1 MVLAQNKSN
10 DHQIHARQI
19 AFVAAFLLPVSKFLE
34 VPSILARFTAGD
46 LLFPALLHLLVQSL
60 ILLTILYA
68 ACQSEKTLGER
79 LRDTFGKGAIIF
91 YLLFALYFLYAAAL
105 PLLDM
110 EKYVYAAFFDT
121 APTTFSFGA
130 FFLVSA
136 YVCTKGIKAI
146 GRSADLCLFLFLLPF
161 LALIVMSLTDA
172 DFSNLLPFFGEDLRQ
187 SKLAFTYTA
196 PHFSDAVLL
205 MPLIFNLRYQK
216 GDGKKIMT
224 GYGVGAIFTLLF
236 LAVFYAVFSSLAPR
250 EHYAFSKIAQY
261 FPALKIVGRIDL
273 IFIYLLSIVLIL
285 YTCLPLQYSTL
296 LLGKSLNLS
305 KKTILSAILNVLLF
319 LFALFFNRRYN
330 LFYHFIS
337 RETFLIFFLIADM
350 LPLFLLFL
358 PKNSGK
364 TAKNNRP
371 IKESVDA

>member
-1 MVLAQNKSN
+1 MTFAQNKSDN
-10 DHQIHARQI
+10 QKIYARQI
-19 AFVAAFLLPVSKFLE
+19 AFIAAFLLPASKFLE

-46 LLFPALLHLLVQSL
+46 LLFPALLHFLLQSL
-60 ILLTILYA
+60 VLLALLYA
-68 ACQSEKTLGER
+68 ASQSEKTLGER
-79 LRDTFGKGAIIF
+79 LQSSLGKWSILF
-91 YLLFALYFLYAAAL
+91 YVLFALYFLYAAAL

-130 FFLVSA
+130 FFLISA
-136 YVCTKGIKAI
+136 YVCTKSIKAI

-161 LALIVMSLTDA
+161 LALLVMSFTGA

-187 SKLAFTYTA
+187 TRIAFTYTA

-205 MPLIFNLRYQK
+205 LPLIFNLRYQK
-216 GDGKKIMT
+216 GDGKKIMA
-224 GYGVGAIFTLLF
+224 GYGVGALFTLLF
-236 LAVFYAVFSSLAPR
+236 LAVFYAVFASLAPR

-296 LLGKSLNLS
+296 LITETLHVR
-305 KKTILSAILNVLLF
+305 KKTIVSAILNVLLF

-350 LPLFLLFL
+350 LPLFLLLL
-358 PKNSGK
+358 PKNNKKSTQNK
-364 TAKNNRP
+364 RQK
-371 IKESVDA
+371 KELSNA